1 VHLRGTH
8 ERRGFTIG
16 SAELAAQSAKVPVH
30 CPELNTARTCALD
43 YFEAQAGLAQVYP
56 WERTSALEVSTV
68 RWVRQ
73 IAADLAFP
81 ADVGNVAQ
89 YIRDPDA
96 LLIKN
101 FPEFRCFRDVPF
113 HLSNP
118 TPTPTPTIT
127 PTPTPT
133 PNP

>member
-1 VHLRGTH
+1 MHLRGTH

-16 SAELAAQSAKVPVH
+16 SAELAAQSAKAPVH

-43 YFEAQAGLAQVYP
+43 YFAAQASLAQVFP
-56 WERTSALEVSTV
+56 WERTSALEVNTV

-101 FPEFRCFRDVPF
+101 YPEFRCFRDVPF
-113 HLSNP
+113 RLSSP
-118 TPTPTPTIT
+118 APAPALYPF
-127 PTPTPT
+127 PYPYPSR
-133 PNP
+133 